1 MKIYCWVS
9 CYCKWKEFYWQSKY
23 QMHLHMGSG
32 SIGVPQAFIINQIL
46 WSKYRELSSKVSMLC
61 TVPFFFF
68 FFEHR
73 EGSCKSHT
81 ALQTKRPFFPPW
93 NKTEVN
99 GWFKKILPLE
109 GSGESL
115 EDRQKHIQSLAISH
129 ATGIGKCIGCREA
142 FVWVR
147 IPINFFH
154 SFPISPAFLFF
165 WDCLSLCRQF
175 I

>member
-1 MKIYCWVS
+1 MKGILLTVQIPNASSHGVRQHQCATGFYHKSDTLEQIQRVVFQSFHVMYC
-9 CYCKWKEFYWQSKY
+9 
-23 QMHLHMGSG
+23 
-32 SIGVPQAFIINQIL
+32 A
-46 WSKYRELSSKVSMLC
+46 
-61 TVPFFFF
+61 FFFF